1 MGEPLEEGVRMEQQI
16 IDEHYSS
23 LSALLKNSSM
33 PSDLCVRQ
41 CRAIL
46 DHLDQ
51 SLIEYRQAVDTAASL
66 RRMVCEKIA
75 IARQSIEVELSD

>member
-1 MGEPLEEGVRMEQQI
+1 MEQQI